1 MQDVHN
7 LVARLRRESY
17 AFPTIEERIH
27 AILEDFASQKGNL
40 TRVYANEENVVE
52 CITIQSAHMRA
63 MFELFPEVVL
73 IDATHDTNASN
84 YKLFSFMIHDAMGK
98 GQHVQVSTQTD
109 VQF

>member
-40 TRVYANEENVVE
+40 TRVYANEEVR
-52 CITIQSAHMRA
+52 SARRMGNR
-63 MFELFPEVVL
+63 EVKVQDVMS
-73 IDATHDTNASN
+73 ID
-84 YKLFSFMIHDAMGK
+84 
-98 GQHVQVSTQTD
+98 
-109 VQF
+109 